1 MIEVLSF
8 FSILLLSQKTIFP
21 GTKESSFSASC
32 LPLSDNI
39 EEQVLLS
46 LGLIHDLLFSQLT
59 FHILLVQPLASQ
71 LFFMLHLINA
81 LL

>member
-1 MIEVLSF
+1 
-8 FSILLLSQKTIFP
+8 
-21 GTKESSFSASC
+21 
-32 LPLSDNI
+32 
-39 EEQVLLS
+39 VLLS

-59 FHILLVQPLASQ
+59 FHILLVQLLASQ